1 MVGFVVILS
10 IAFATFAAL
19 GWRAAAGLRD
29 GDRPGDAKV
38 SALLRESGQPDESRP
53 LVIAT
58 VRNPSDKPVLAG
70 LSARRTVVPALLRCG
85 PSVTVPTR
93 TARRGLR
100 PTAYATIG
108 VVPPHAS
115 ARFPVA
121 IRGHLARRY
130 LLTAAIG
137 QAGGRLRLHRLHVAG
152 PHSAAPTELTLPFGE
167 DLFD

>member
-1 MVGFVVILS
+1 VVGVVVIVA

-38 SALLRESGQPDESRP
+38 SALLRESGQPDEPRP
-53 LVIAT
+53 VVIAT

-70 LSARRTVVPALLRCG
+70 LSARRTVVPGLLRCG
-85 PSVTVPTR
+85 PSVTVPTG
-93 TARRGLR
+93 TARRSLR
-100 PTAYATIG
+100 PT
-108 VVPPHAS
+108 
-115 ARFPVA
+115 VA
-121 IRGHLARRY
+121 IRGQLARRY

-137 QAGGRLRLHRLHVAG
+137 QTGGRLRLHRLHVAG
-152 PHSAAPTELTLPFGE
+152 PHSAAATELTLPFGE

>member
-1 MVGFVVILS
+1 VVGFVVIVA

-38 SALLRESGQPDESRP
+38 SALLRKSGQPDEPRP
-53 LVIAT
+53 VVIVT

-70 LSARRTVVPALLRCG
+70 LSARRTLVPALLRCG
-85 PSVTVPTR
+85 PSVTVPNR
-93 TARRGLR
+93 TARRSLR
-100 PTAYATIG
+100 ATAYATIG
-108 VVPPHAS
+108 VVPARAS

-121 IRGHLARRY
+121 VSGQARRY

-137 QAGGRLRLHRLHVAG
+137 QAGGRLRVHRLQVPG
-152 PHSAAPTELTLPFGE
+152 PHSAARTELSLPFGE

>member
-1 MVGFVVILS
+1 MVGFVVTLA

-38 SALLRESGQPDESRP
+38 SALLRESGQPDEPRP
-53 LVIAT
+53 VVIVT

-93 TARRGLR
+93 TARRSLR

-121 IRGHLARRY
+121 VRGQARRC

-137 QAGGRLRLHRLHVAG
+137 QADGRLRLHRLHVAG
-152 PHSAAPTELTLPFGE
+152 PHSAAHTELTLPFGE